1 MRKLYFSFII
11 VLFCSNISIA
21 DIKNE
26 AIIMTSKAQECFF
39 SLPSYAQDGA
49 IDSWID
55 TKKYFN
61 DAIKEEKM
69 GDPRNLASIFYKNA
83 KIYAG
88 VVIQIGSAYG
98 SKICK

>member
-1 MRKLYFSFII
+1 
-11 VLFCSNISIA
+11 
-21 DIKNE
+21 
-26 AIIMTSKAQECFF
+26 MTSKAQECFF

-61 DAIKEEKM
+61 DAIKEENM

-83 KIYAG
+83 KILC
-88 VVIQIGSAYG
+88 AYLLNYL
-98 SKICK
+98 